1 MSLSPSKRQLRE
13 FGLLIGIGVPVLLGL
28 VPGILGHGFRVW
40 TLWVG
45 GSVLVFTFLAPNYLY
60 WSYIIWMKLGTLLGW
75 INNKLLL
82 VLVYVV
88 MLLPISFL
96 MRLFGYDPL
105 KIKISKDIKT
115 YRVFLVQRQINFKRI
130 F

>member
-45 GSVLVFTFLAPNYLY
+45 GPVLVFTFLAPNYLY

>member
-45 GSVLVFTFLAPNYLY
+45 VQFWFLPF
-60 WSYIIWMKLGTLLGW
+60 
-75 INNKLLL
+75 LLL
-82 VLVYVV
+82 IIYTGH
-88 MLLPISFL
+88 ISS
-96 MRLFGYDPL
+96 G
-105 KIKISKDIKT
+105 
-115 YRVFLVQRQINFKRI
+115 
-130 F
+130 

>member
-28 VPGILGHGFRVW
+28 VPGILGHGFMVW
-40 TLWVG
+40 TLCVG
-45 GSVLVFTFLAPNYLY
+45 CPVLVFTFLAPNYLY

-105 KIKISKDIKT
+105 KSKISKDIKT

>member
-105 KIKISKDIKT
+105 KSKISKDIKT

>member
-13 FGLLIGIGVPVLLGL
+13 FGLLIGIGVPVVLGL
-28 VPGILGHGFRVW
+28 VPGILGHGFRGW

-45 GSVLVFTFLAPNYLY
+45 GPILVFTFLAPNYLY

-82 VLVYVV
+82 VLVYMV

-105 KIKISKDIKT
+105 KSKISKDIKT